1 MKRINAWICILLLVG
16 GSLASAGMAELAV
29 YRGIP
34 LAEEQSM
41 QDIEDYINQKDENE
55 AAKAKSK
62 RGDQAR
68 KPLLPIYQKES

>member
-1 MKRINAWICILLLVG
+1 MKHINAWIGILLLAG
-16 GSLASAGMAELAV
+16 GSLASVGMAGPAGV
-29 YRGIP
+29 P

-41 QDIEDYINQKDENE
+41 QDIEDYVNQKDENE